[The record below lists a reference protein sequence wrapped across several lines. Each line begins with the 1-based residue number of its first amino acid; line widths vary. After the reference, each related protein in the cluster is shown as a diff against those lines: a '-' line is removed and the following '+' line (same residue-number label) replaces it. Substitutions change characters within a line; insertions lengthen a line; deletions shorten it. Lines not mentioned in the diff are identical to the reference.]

1 MRTQSC
7 HEGCFFLGPVG
18 SAKGRSGYDDGAALF
33 DPIVDAVEVQ
43 ILTAGMIKR
52 LFALTMVLGA
62 CLALGACASFSG
74 YVADSWPTWAG
85 GMPKDVPPRPGAPGY
100 EEFISHQQGNEAQAP
115 APAGP
120 AAARART
127 HAGRGDGS
135 GRQQSRSATASTTRT
150 SARGSE
156 RGAGRIV
163 LGRGRRRAPPTK
175 SLRSPLVTK
184 D

>member
-33 DPIVDAVEVQ
+33 GPIVDAVEVQ

-120 AAARART
+120 AAAAPAPTPVAATAPVANNPAMQPLPPRAPRPE
-127 HAGRGDGS
+127 D
-135 GRQQSRSATASTTRT
+135 RSAVQ
-150 SARGSE
+150 G
-156 RGAGRIV
+156 G
-163 LGRGRRRAPPTK
+163 LY
-175 SLRSPLVTK
+175 
-184 D
+184 